1 LISPSR
7 WLFNTKDTQDYPAV
21 YCFCPYRRTSRKGFF
36 VVVPFLG
43 RLRQIFPYR
52 HFAQKPTLAYKNRH
66 NSCTF
71 VVESQMNL
79 EHLFG
84 FYFSFNSQLSNIVIE
99 LPVTTSE
106 RSKKPEWLKV
116 KLPTGENYRAVRN
129 IVDEFKLH
137 TICQSGNCPNMGEC
151 WGAGTAT
158 FMILGNV
165 CTRSC
170 SFCAVKTGRP
180 NEYDTD
186 EPRRV
191 AEAILLMKVK
201 HAVITSVNRD
211 ELKDRGAEIWYQT
224 VKQVKELSPSTTIE
238 TLIPDVKANWDALA
252 RMVEAGQEVVSHNME
267 TVPSLYRKVRPQ
279 ARYERSLEQIQ
290 RTKDMG
296 KRTKSGVMAGLGET
310 KEEMYTIMD
319 DLVAHGCDILTIGQ
333 YLQPTKMHIE
343 VAEFVHPDL
352 FAHYKEVGLQKGFRY
367 VESGPLVRSS
377 YHAER
382 HLF

>member
-1 LISPSR
+1 ML
-7 WLFNTKDTQDYPAV
+7 
-21 YCFCPYRRTSRKGFF
+21 
-36 VVVPFLG
+36 
-43 RLRQIFPYR
+43 
-52 HFAQKPTLAYKNRH
+52 
-66 NSCTF
+66 
-71 VVESQMNL
+71 
-79 EHLFG
+79 
-84 FYFSFNSQLSNIVIE
+84 E
-99 LPVTTSE
+99 LPIVAHPPTAAETA
-106 RSKKPEWLKV
+106 RPKRPDWLKV
-116 KLPTGENYRAVRN
+116 RLPMGENYRNVRS
-129 IVDEFKLH
+129 IVDDHKLH
-137 TICQSGNCPNMGEC
+137 TICQSGSCPNMGEC

-191 AEAILLMKVK
+191 AEAIWLMKLK

-224 VKQVKELSPSTTIE
+224 VRAVKELSPDTTIE
-238 TLIPDVKANWDALA
+238 TLIPDTKANWEALE
-252 RMVEAGQEVVSHNME
+252 RMISAGQEVVSHNIE
-267 TVPSLYRKVRPQ
+267 TVPRLYRKVRPQ

-290 RTKDMG
+290 RIKTYG
-296 KRTKSGVMAGLGET
+296 KRTKTGIMVGLGESP
-310 KEEMYTIMD
+310 EEVFQVMD

-333 YLQPTKMHIE
+333 YLQPTKMHLD

-352 FAHYKEVGLQKGFRY
+352 FAEYREVGLSKGLRY

-382 HLF
+382 HVF